1 MTSGASAVG
10 PSSAFSGTAEIGT
23 SSVGQRLRR
32 AREARGMSIAD
43 VSQALKLGPKQV
55 EALEAEN
62 WGALP
67 GNTMIRGFIRNY
79 ARLLNLDSEPL
90 MRDLDAAHLERTLQL
105 DVSAGTSATLPQ
117 SNRRAQRRDWLA
129 VWGGLLMLA
138 LAVLAYFYVPAD
150 IWSKLGV
157 LGGNKHSNGTLNT
170 TTTAEQLPNSQPA
183 EMKSPAISRNEA
195 ITPVAPPNAV
205 VLADQAPSPAPTL
218 APSLPATA
226 PVSIPAAEGAGGLKF
241 NFIKEAWLEVRD
253 ATGKLLVNELCAGG
267 SQREVNGQPPF
278 ALVVGNATEVRLE
291 YRGRPV
297 ELAPISKGVA
307 RLSIE

>member
-138 LAVLAYFYVPAD
+138 LAVLALIAGGMTGLAFAYQTGVSSYGDDVDGLAKRFVAAGGKELRPLTNQFYGD
-150 IWSKLGV
+150 RS
-157 LGGNKHSNGTLNT
+157 GTF
-170 TTTAEQLPNSQPA
+170 EDP
-183 EMKSPAISRNEA
+183 EGYKW
-195 ITPVAPPNAV
+195 
-205 VLADQAPSPAPTL
+205 TL
-218 APSLPATA
+218 AQHVED
-226 PVSIPAAEGAGGLKF
+226 VSPEEMMARMAKMGG
-241 NFIKEAWLEVRD
+241 
-253 ATGKLLVNELCAGG
+253 
-267 SQREVNGQPPF
+267 
-278 ALVVGNATEVRLE
+278 
-291 YRGRPV
+291 
-297 ELAPISKGVA
+297 
-307 RLSIE
+307 